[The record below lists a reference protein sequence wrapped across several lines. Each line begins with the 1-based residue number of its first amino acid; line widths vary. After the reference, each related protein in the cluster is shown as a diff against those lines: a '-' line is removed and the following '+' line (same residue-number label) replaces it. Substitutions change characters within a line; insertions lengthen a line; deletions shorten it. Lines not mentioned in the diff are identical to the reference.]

1 MSDKEIQACIAIG
14 NGRYL
19 PATWDKKF
27 ARKMQETALQR
38 PDYELSDAQRVQIR
52 RIMQKYRRSITQVT
66 F

>member
-1 MSDKEIQACIAIG
+1 MTEAEKKACIAIG

-19 PATWDKKF
+19 PGTWDKRF
-27 ARKMQETALQR
+27 ARKMAEKALQA
-38 PDYELSDAQRVQIR
+38 PESDLSERQREQIK